1 MIVLYEHNGFK
12 LVRAEQGERWYWN
25 EPLPKAGF
33 WYGSNYAHAYLGGF
47 TNETFKRVKK
57 FVPPWRARA
66 AFTEKRFCEICRE
79 PLEVFFKSKRRSHP
93 ACLYQ
98 ARFMKIAC

>member
-1 MIVLYEHNGFK
+1 V
-12 LVRAEQGERWYWN
+12 
-25 EPLPKAGF
+25 
-33 WYGSNYAHAYLGGF
+33 
-47 TNETFKRVKK
+47 KR
-57 FVPPWRARA
+57 FVPPWKARA